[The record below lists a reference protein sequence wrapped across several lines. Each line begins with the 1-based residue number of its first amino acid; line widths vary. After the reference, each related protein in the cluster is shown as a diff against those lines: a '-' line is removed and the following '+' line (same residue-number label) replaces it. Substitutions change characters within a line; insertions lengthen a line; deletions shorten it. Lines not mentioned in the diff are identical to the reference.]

1 MPVEGS
7 LQSAPKVQR
16 ICEAKIHCDIRSWA
30 GEWKINWGVM
40 KLHFDDETFSGNYGP
55 SQHAVSGRFDAKP
68 PSVLRGC
75 WQHTNSQSTGRFTFR
90 ITGPK
95 TFKGNWSS
103 GNADP
108 DIAGSPWTGTRLL
121 VPVVASPKKIT
132 LTQLK
137 LKQANHRAK
146 FKAQYREL
154 LIAQITEVTALRKKY
169 SQQRDNQRRQL
180 PRECSRSC
188 CCL

>member
-1 MPVEGS
+1 
-7 LQSAPKVQR
+7 
-16 ICEAKIHCDIRSWA
+16 
-30 GEWKINWGVM
+30 M

-95 TFKGNWSS
+95 TFKGNWRS

-108 DIAGSPWTGTRLL
+108 DIAGRPWTGTRLL

-132 LTQLK
+132 LTQMK

-154 LIAQITEVTALRKKY
+154 LIA
-169 SQQRDNQRRQL
+169 
-180 PRECSRSC
+180 
-188 CCL
+188 